1 VNDETD
7 HGETAMT
14 AVMTIPR
21 LYTDEAGDSRFE
33 TYDVAMALHDHAPPA
48 APFLLTEPEVATK
61 YILFRIPPGWN
72 GGQHTTPNY
81 RLVICLAGALR
92 FIGSAG
98 DTLTLHPGD
107 RMMDMNTTG
116 KGHDTEV
123 VSEGPAEG
131 IIIRVD

>member
-1 VNDETD
+1 
-7 HGETAMT
+7 MT

-21 LYTDEAGDSRFE
+21 LYTDENGDSRVDS
-33 TYDVAMALHDHAPPA
+33 YDVPMTLHDHAPPA
-48 APFLLTEPEVATK
+48 APFLTTEPEEATK

-72 GGQHTTPNY
+72 GGQHVTPNY

-98 DTLTLHPGD
+98 DTLTLRPGD

-116 KGHDTEV
+116 KGHATEV
-123 VSEGPAEG
+123 VSEEPAEG

>member
-1 VNDETD
+1 M
-7 HGETAMT
+7 A

-21 LYTDEAGDSRFE
+21 LYTDEAGDSRFDS
-33 TYDVAMALHDHAPPA
+33 YDLPMELHEHAPPA
-48 APFLLTEPEVATK
+48 APFLLTEPEFATK

-116 KGHDTEV
+116 KRHDTEV
-123 VSEGPAEG
+123 VSQESAEG